1 MQQQKAESSWKQLP
15 NTMVLKISF
24 NTIPIIHD
32 RSYLTIL
39 LIEEWLRSTEKCFF
53 SHSYATFTMDSIAC
67 LDHWLPIWFYLNTIN
82 ILSIVLNHNLI
93 VAYNNESVVIFNNRR
108 NIINLKSISY
118 SSLGITAH
126 LIANLLKIA
135 ISRTLMVIDVS
146 FKRNR
151 LIKRNYHD
159 IIICTRSFDQKCFST
174 VAVC

>member
-1 MQQQKAESSWKQLP
+1 MI
-15 NTMVLKISF
+15 LKISF

-53 SHSYATFTMDSIAC
+53 SHSYVTFTMNAIAS
-67 LDHWLPIWFYLNTIN
+67 LDHWLPIWFYLNRIK
-82 ILSIVLNHNLI
+82 ILSIVRNDNLI
-93 VAYNNESVVIFNNRR
+93 MAYNNESVVIVNDRR
-108 NIINLKSISY
+108 DIINLKSVSY
-118 SSLGITAH
+118 SSLGITTH

-135 ISRTLMVIDVS
+135 ISRTLMVIGVS

-151 LIKRNYHD
+151 LIKWNYHD
-159 IIICTRSFDQKCFST
+159 VIICTRSSDQKSFST